1 MKDWQ
6 SQAHVRWDCKYHVV
20 ILPKYRRKVLYGR
33 MRRGVGQILRD
44 LCRQKDIELVE
55 GKAMP
60 DHIHLLLSVPPRYSI
75 AMTIGYLKGKS
86 ATRIHRELLHT
97 KGTLFGRSFWARGY
111 CVSTVGLDE
120 VQIRRYIR
128 EQEKLQRDQDQ
139 GELNVN
145 GGGKV
150 QRGAGETGN
159 TRYPAYLPADLLSM
173 DCEFTSS
180 GPAGQR
186 RRRLASLRR

>member
-6 SQAHVRWDCKYHVV
+6 SQAHVKWDCKYHVV

-60 DHIHLLLSVPPRYSI
+60 DHVHMLLSVPPRYSI

-120 VQIRRYIR
+120 GQVRRYIR
-128 EQEKLQRDQDQ
+128 EQEKLQRDRDQDQ
-139 GELNVN
+139 GEL
-145 GGGKV
+145 
-150 QRGAGETGN
+150 
-159 TRYPAYLPADLLSM
+159 
-173 DCEFTSS
+173 
-180 GPAGQR
+180 
-186 RRRLASLRR
+186 SLD